1 MAANVAILEGLGY
14 SLTGADVHPMIDVQG
29 TLNTSGAPN
38 LVNIDIVKTAA
49 GPGRAISYKVGGV
62 EKFYVDLDGNIATT
76 GTISG
81 VAAIT
86 SIPAGLVFP
95 YAGPT
100 PPGGYLECDGAAIS
114 RTVYSALFAAIGG
127 YWGVGDGSTTFNVPN
142 LLGRVVVGGGAG
154 AGLTPRPLGQYMGE
168 ETHVLL
174 VGELAAHGH
183 GIVDPGHI
191 HSAVSVISGGG
202 GPNAFP
208 EAGDYVTG
216 SGFSPTAAA
225 VTGISIAA
233 MGSNAPHNIM
243 QPGAALK
250 YVIKY

>member
-1 MAANVAILEGLGY
+1 
-14 SLTGADVHPMIDVQG
+14 
-29 TLNTSGAPN
+29 
-38 LVNIDIVKTAA
+38 
-49 GPGRAISYKVGGV
+49 VGGV

-86 SIPAGLVFP
+86 SIPAGVV
-95 YAGPT
+95 YAYGGST
-100 PPGGYLECDGAAIS
+100 VPGGYLDCDGAAVS
-114 RTVYSALFAAIGG
+114 RATYSALFAAIGG
-127 YWGVGDGSTTFNVPN
+127 IYGVGDGSTTFNVPD
-142 LLGRVVVGGGAG
+142 LRGRVIVAQGTGP
-154 AGLTPRPLGQYMGE
+154 GLSPHPLGEIFGE
-168 ETHVLL
+168 ENHVLA

-183 GIVDPGHI
+183 GVIDPGHI

-225 VTGISIAA
+225 LTGISIAA
-233 MGSNAPHNIM
+233 MGSNAGHNNM
-243 QPGAALK
+243 QPSAVLK
-250 YVIKY
+250 YIIKT